1 VSNPAGPNLTLVEP
15 SAEELAARAA
25 AGSSAS
31 FDVLVERFAPRLLR
45 YLRQKVR
52 NTHTAED
59 LVQETL
65 LKAYRNLERFDP
77 SRRFST
83 WLFTIATRQ
92 AASWGRSRRMPV
104 VAQATDRP
112 DAGADDPLEA
122 VSLREQQDDL
132 WAQASQKLPE
142 QQFSAL
148 WLRYAEDMSVEE
160 IAGVMKKSTGNVK
173 VLLHRARRKLLER
186 RSVSTLSARTAPSTQ
201 SHYVARTS

>member
-1 VSNPAGPNLTLVEP
+1 MSNPAGANATLVES
-15 SAEELAARAA
+15 SAEELAAQAA

-31 FDVLVERFAPRLLR
+31 FDVLVERFGPRLLR

-83 WLFTIATRQ
+83 WLFTIAMRQ

-104 VAQATDRP
+104 VAQAYDRP

-122 VSLREQQDDL
+122 VSLREQHDDL
-132 WAQASQKLPE
+132 WAQASRVLPDH
-142 QQFSAL
+142 QFGAL
-148 WLRYAEDMSVEE
+148 WLRYAEDMSVQE
-160 IAGVMKKSTGNVK
+160 IAGVMKKSTTNVK
-173 VLLHRARRKLLER
+173 VLLHRARRKLLECR
-186 RSVSTLSARTAPSTQ
+186 PVSMPPARTAPSTQ
-201 SHYVARTS
+201 GHYVARTS

>member
-1 VSNPAGPNLTLVEP
+1 VSHSAGANLTLVEP
-15 SAEELAARAA
+15 SAEELAAQAA

-31 FDVLVERFAPRLLR
+31 FDELVDRFGPRLLR
-45 YLRQKVR
+45 YLRRKVR
-52 NTHTAED
+52 DTHTAED

-77 SRRFST
+77 SRRFSA

-104 VAQATDRP
+104 VAQAYDRP
-112 DAGADDPLEA
+112 DANADNPLEA
-122 VSLREQQDDL
+122 VSLREQHDDL
-132 WAQASQKLPE
+132 WAQASQVLPE

-148 WLRYAEDMSVEE
+148 WLRYAEDMSVQE
-160 IAGVMKKSTGNVK
+160 IAAVLKKSTGNVK
-173 VLLHRARRKLLER
+173 VLLHRARRKLLDR
-186 RSVSTLSARTAPSTQ
+186 RPVPAPSARAAAGAP

>member
-1 VSNPAGPNLTLVEP
+1 MSNPAGANLTLVDP
-15 SAEELAARAA
+15 SAEELAAQAA

-31 FDVLVERFAPRLLR
+31 FDELVDRFGPRLLR

-52 NTHTAED
+52 DTHTAED

-104 VAQATDRP
+104 VAQAYDRA
-112 DAGADDPLEA
+112 DAGADNPLEA
-122 VSLREQQDDL
+122 VSLREQHDDL
-132 WAQASQKLPE
+132 WARASRELPE
-142 QQFSAL
+142 YQFSAL
-148 WLRYAEDMSVEE
+148 WLRYAEDMSVQE

-173 VLLHRARRKLLER
+173 VLLHRARRTLLECR
-186 RSVSTLSARTAPSTQ
+186 PVSTPSARMAASTQ